1 MTLGVHDVRV
11 RFDSWQ
17 AELIMRRSVEV
28 GPADRPNGGV
38 GDRVLGQQQ
47 RAHAAL
53 LHGQVLLVIRSVPPP
68 RASQSSGRV
77 TAATVQTGARV
88 AQRVEAAHLTQ
99 D

>member
-1 MTLGVHDVRV
+1 
-11 RFDSWQ
+11 
-17 AELIMRRSVEV
+17 MRRSVEV

-68 RASQSSGRV
+68 RASHRSDKCVLPCRTPPAIRPVAARDTRGRL
-77 TAATVQTGARV
+77 GD
-88 AQRVEAAHLTQ
+88 L
-99 D
+99 